1 MRVPIELHP
10 EQSLRIVLTGQEHDP
25 AWTNEG
31 WPTGAGP
38 AMREEAT
45 EGMEVGR
52 SQVHGQV
59 RNDQMRQ
66 LRGPKSAISDVIRKK
81 VLPQLPF

>member
-1 MRVPIELHP
+1 MK
-10 EQSLRIVLTGQEHDP
+10 EQ
-25 AWTNEG
+25 
-31 WPTGAGP
+31 
-38 AMREEAT
+38 AT

-52 SQVHGQV
+52 SEVHGQV

-66 LRGPKSAISDVIRKK
+66 LRGPKFAISDVIRKK

>member
-1 MRVPIELHP
+1 MK
-10 EQSLRIVLTGQEHDP
+10 EQ
-25 AWTNEG
+25 
-31 WPTGAGP
+31 
-38 AMREEAT
+38 AM

-52 SQVHGQV
+52 SEVHGQV

-66 LRGPKSAISDVIRKK
+66 LRGPKFAISDVIRKK